1 MAFCTAMLWGAVAPV
16 VKIIAAGGISL
27 ITVMCYRAVFVVMV
41 MGFWLYFRKG
51 AGVFNISLQ
60 MTAMYVVIG
69 ILTIVFNAT
78 GYLMSCTYLSVPQAL
93 ILHYTYPL
101 VTMAGSVFITKE
113 KPSFIQV
120 ISGFLVI
127 LGLYVGFS
135 YGSGGGKAVS
145 ATGLIWGVISVIGF
159 SSQTLLSRRMLRSG
173 ESDPLVQLFFI
184 HLFGGA
190 VLIAGKSFISGW
202 SDLSLMTPA
211 LFMII
216 QYPAVAAGLLG
227 FGFLFSALKYIPASQ
242 VSLVCTLEIVFA
254 LLLTPFLLHQ
264 TPNVYELTGCAII
277 LTAVA
282 CSLLAVKKDS

>member
-1 MAFCTAMLWGAVAPV
+1 
-16 VKIIAAGGISL
+16 
-27 ITVMCYRAVFVVMV
+27 MCYRAVFVVMV